1 MITYLHDSNKQS
13 TINILKGKTMEWNF
27 KNGLPIYS
35 QIIDV
40 MTMRIAS
47 GAYGP
52 GEKLPSVRD
61 LAMDAGVNPNT
72 MQRAMAELERKGL
85 VYSERT
91 SGRFVTDDESTLK
104 SLHEELAG
112 KYFREFEEKL
122 RAIGMTEE
130 EIRSS
135 AEKWL
140 KTL

>member
-1 MITYLHDSNKQS
+1 
-13 TINILKGKTMEWNF
+13 MEWNF

-47 GAYGP
+47 NAYEP

-72 MQRAMAELERKGL
+72 MQRALAELERRGL
-85 VYSERT
+85 VFSERT
-91 SGRFVTDDESTLK
+91 SGRFVTNDEAVLK
-104 SLHEELAG
+104 SLHEELAAD
-112 KYFREFEEKL
+112 YFREFEGRL
-122 RAIGMTEE
+122 RAIGMSDE

-135 AEKWL
+135 ASKWL
-140 KTL
+140 ESI